1 MVPSISYLGR
11 FKFKNSDT
19 SFIQTCSLFICLKD
33 FYIIY
38 IDWVFQVSGQ
48 LISKFLH
55 FNLINDGNCFL
66 KSKRIQPRHYARVL
80 FHSSGTLAQTR
91 PLFHL
96 ATKTRVFLL
105 ISVPCT
111 LLLNLLQFDMFYL
124 LLYFSLKAKE
134 FSHGSVSTVVR
145 VGRIGI

>member
-1 MVPSISYLGR
+1 MHECFSTVVVYFG
-11 FKFKNSDT
+11 SDT
-19 SFIQTCSLFICLKD
+19 AFISAYDKGPGLCAHPITFLLVHNLLQFDKD
-33 FYIIY
+33 
-38 IDWVFQVSGQ
+38 
-48 LISKFLH
+48 LH
-55 FNLINDGNCFL
+55 IVIFFF
-66 KSKRIQPRHYARVL
+66 KSQRIQLCQCARVL
-80 FHSSGTLAQTR
+80 LHSSGTLAQTR